1 MNALTL
7 VQLSQQALHAGM
19 DVGFNA
25 AGVERWLDS
34 ETFVPRLAVVF
45 GDQEQM
51 RKPRL
56 RTPCEWA
63 LSYSEE
69 TACIRTPRQLEVP
82 ADLPERSADEI
93 KSYFVEQLLELA

>member
-7 VQLSQQALHAGM
+7 VQLSQVALHAGM
-19 DVGFNA
+19 EMGFNA
-25 AGVERWLDS
+25 VGVERWCDPEDFHLR
-34 ETFVPRLAVVF
+34 TNFVF

-69 TACIRTPRQLEVP
+69 VACIRDPRQFEVP
-82 ADLPERSADEI
+82 SELLEQSTDAIRA
-93 KSYFVEQLLELA
+93 YFTARLLELQ